1 LIYQSFVVYWKDQ
14 PLIKLGQSLQK
25 IVECAARL
33 NEVRKSDLLPGD
45 LVIITTLN
53 SVYSVRVLGN
63 NHYQV
68 SGGWFDKHGLSPM
81 KTTIA
86 GCTWGGSIIKVNIIA
101 AIGLCLEFGNR
112 VVTSP
117 IQKIDLIQCGSEN

>member
-1 LIYQSFVVYWKDQ
+1 M
-14 PLIKLGQSLQK
+14 IKLGQSLQK

-68 SGGWFDKHGLSPM
+68 SGGWFDKQGLSPM

-117 IQKIDLIQCGSEN
+117 IQKIEVIQSGSEN